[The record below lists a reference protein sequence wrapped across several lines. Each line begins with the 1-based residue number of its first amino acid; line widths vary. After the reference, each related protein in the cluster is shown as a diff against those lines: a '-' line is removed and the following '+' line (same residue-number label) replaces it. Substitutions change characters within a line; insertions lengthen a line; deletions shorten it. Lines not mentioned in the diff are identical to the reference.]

1 VPSTAVDFLQAGC
14 KQASTTTN
22 RFILN
27 IYILHLRVL
36 LYSGLFLT
44 LLQNS
49 TGSTGWGDISLLGAL
64 KFTLSHFS
72 WWEQGLQAA
81 CFDSLPATNGRE
93 KVGAN
98 GQWGQPG
105 LLPSQIAQA
114 TTHQRYRPCMGL
126 QLASQAMGRGA
137 QSRAEHACNATR
149 VKGWPQGSFG
159 IALSALLCTA
169 LQAATRPTIDK
180 KRRNISSCR
189 AMDHENSFTSCGS
202 TADREDP
209 TYLASGSVER
219 LR

>member
-64 KFTLSHFS
+64 KFTLSEFS

-98 GQWGQPG
+98 GEWGQPG

-126 QLASQAMGRGA
+126 HLASQAMGRGA

-149 VKGWPQGSFG
+149 FKGWPQGSFG
-159 IALSALLCTA
+159 IALTDCTA
-169 LQAATRPTIDK
+169 PHCSAPLCQPRHGQLLIRRGEIYPPAEPWITKTASLPVAAQQ
-180 KRRNISSCR
+180 
-189 AMDHENSFTSCGS
+189 
-202 TADREDP
+202 TAR
-209 TYLASGSVER
+209 TL
-219 LR
+219 LI